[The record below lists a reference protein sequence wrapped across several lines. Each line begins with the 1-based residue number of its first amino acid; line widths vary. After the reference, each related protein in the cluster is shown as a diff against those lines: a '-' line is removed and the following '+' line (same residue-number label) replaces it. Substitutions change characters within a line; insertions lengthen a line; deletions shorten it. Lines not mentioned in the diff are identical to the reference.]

1 MRSFSVFMNG
11 NVWRKC
17 RKRLIDVDLLLF
29 CCVEMARRAPKKC
42 VECAQLGAAQ
52 AQQLHG
58 KKGDGCWHDKR
69 CPSKRS
75 YYRNRQRL
83 NEQRRLQY
91 QQRVSDGASTAGL
104 VEQVVLPVA
113 ESSVPYANLYIWRE
127 KRKDAP
133 IHAIAASVFQDGSKV
148 LEVAP
153 IHCAGY
159 RKRQLEKYVQKDV
172 MGYLNARFG
181 ITFFAD
187 EIRLEPMECPIEG
200 CPWHDRLTAS
210 DNRLEQSEV
219 AHG

>member
-1 MRSFSVFMNG
+1 MR
-11 NVWRKC
+11 
-17 RKRLIDVDLLLF
+17 IAIHHLLL
-29 CCVEMARRAPKKC
+29 CGEYHNPDSVGMARRISKKC
-42 VECAQLGAAQ
+42 VECAQLTAAD

-58 KKGDGCWHDKR
+58 KKGDSCWHDKR

-91 QQRVSDGASTAGL
+91 QQQVAGVASGD
-104 VEQVVLPVA
+104 EQVETVSLPVA
-113 ESSVPYANLYIWRE
+113 EVSVPYANLYIWRE

-133 IHAIAASVFQDGSKV
+133 IHAIAVSVFQDNSKV

-172 MGYLNARFG
+172 MSYLRARFG

-187 EIRLEPMECPIEG
+187 EIRLEPIECPIPRVSVG
-200 CPWHDRLTAS
+200 RSL
-210 DNRLEQSEV
+210 
-219 AHG
+219 

>member
-1 MRSFSVFMNG
+1 
-11 NVWRKC
+11 
-17 RKRLIDVDLLLF
+17 
-29 CCVEMARRAPKKC
+29 MARRITKKC
-42 VECAQLGAAQ
+42 VECAQLSAAQ

-83 NEQRRLQY
+83 NEKRRLQY
-91 QQRVSDGASTAGL
+91 QQQVLARRLRNRQVEMVS
-104 VEQVVLPVA
+104 LPVA
-113 ESSVPYANLYIWRE
+113 EASVPYANLYIWRE

-133 IHAIAASVFQDGSKV
+133 IHAIAVSVFQNNSKV

-159 RKRQLEKYVQKDV
+159 RKRQLERYIQKDV
-172 MGYLNARFG
+172 MSYLNARFG

-187 EIRLEPMECPIEG
+187 EIRLEPMECPIKG
-200 CPWHDRLTAS
+200 CPWHDRLTS
-210 DNRLEQSEV
+210 SENRFEQSEV
-219 AHG
+219 ANG

>member
-1 MRSFSVFMNG
+1 
-11 NVWRKC
+11 
-17 RKRLIDVDLLLF
+17 
-29 CCVEMARRAPKKC
+29 MARRITKKC
-42 VECAQLGAAQ
+42 VECAQLSSSQ

-58 KKGDGCWHDKR
+58 EKGDGCWNDKR

-75 YYRNRQRL
+75 HYRHRQRL

-91 QQRVSDGASTAGL
+91 QQQISGVASGEEL
-104 VEQVVLPVA
+104 VETVSLPVA
-113 ESSVPYANLYIWRE
+113 EGSVPYANLYIWRE

-133 IHAIAASVFQDGSKV
+133 IHAIAASVFQNNSKV

-187 EIRLEPMECPIEG
+187 EIRLEPIECPIAG
-200 CPWHDRLTAS
+200 CPWGDRFVAS
-210 DNRLEQSEV
+210 QEHLLETSEV
-219 AHG
+219 AHE

>member
-1 MRSFSVFMNG
+1 MSSA
-11 NVWRKC
+11 
-17 RKRLIDVDLLLF
+17 D
-29 CCVEMARRAPKKC
+29 
-42 VECAQLGAAQ
+42 

-91 QQRVSDGASTAGL
+91 QQQVAGAGGASDGGQ
-104 VEQVVLPVA
+104 VEKVSLPVA
-113 ESSVPYANLYIWRE
+113 EASVPYANLYIWRE

-133 IHAIAASVFQDGSKV
+133 IHAIAVTVFQDGSKV

-153 IHCAGY
+153 IHCSGY
-159 RKRQLEKYVQKDV
+159 RKRQIQKYVHKDV
-172 MGYLNARFG
+172 MGYLKARFG

-187 EIRLEPMECPIEG
+187 EIRLEPIECPIAG
-200 CPWHDRLTAS
+200 CPWGDRFTSPQENRFVAS
-210 DNRLEQSEV
+210 QEHLLDISE
-219 AHG
+219 ATHG

>member
-1 MRSFSVFMNG
+1 MEASCG
-11 NVWRKC
+11 NV
-17 RKRLIDVDLLLF
+17 LVVVSVSSFFFFLD
-29 CCVEMARRAPKKC
+29 MARRINKQC
-42 VECAQLGAAQ
+42 VECAQLSAAA

-58 KKGDGCWHDKR
+58 KGDGCWHEKR

-75 YYRNRQRL
+75 YYRNRRRL

-91 QQRVSDGASTAGL
+91 RQQVTGGASDKDL
-104 VEQVVLPVA
+104 VETVSLPVA
-113 ESSVPYANLYIWRE
+113 EKSVPYANLCIWRE

-148 LEVAP
+148 LEVTP

-159 RKRQLEKYVQKDV
+159 RKRQLENYVQKDV
-172 MGYLNARFG
+172 MGYLRARFG

-187 EIRLEPMECPIEG
+187 EIRLEPIECPIPG
-200 CPWHDRLTAS
+200 CPWGDRFVAS
-210 DNRLEQSEV
+210 QAQLLETSEA

>member
-1 MRSFSVFMNG
+1 
-11 NVWRKC
+11 
-17 RKRLIDVDLLLF
+17 
-29 CCVEMARRAPKKC
+29 MARRVSKKC
-42 VECAQLGAAQ
+42 VECAQLSAAD

-91 QQRVSDGASTAGL
+91 QQQVSGGASGEGQ
-104 VEQVVLPVA
+104 VETVSLLVA
-113 ESSVPYANLYIWRE
+113 EGSMPYANLYIWRE

-133 IHAIAASVFQDGSKV
+133 IHAIAATVFQDGSKV

-159 RKRQLEKYVQKDV
+159 RRSQIQKYVHKDV
-172 MGYLNARFG
+172 MGYLKARFG

-187 EIRLEPMECPIEG
+187 EIRLEPIECPIAG
-200 CPWHDRLTAS
+200 CPWGDRFMSPQENHFAAS
-210 DNRLEQSEV
+210 QAHLSDKSEV